1 MTEFERKIEEELAKQ
16 KAELVKPNIVVCGG
30 TGTGKSSLINRFFG
44 IEVAKVGSGQPIT
57 KGMNKY
63 EQENIPVIVYD
74 TEGYEISSASNGKVN
89 FDQKIKP
96 EIEIMNKG
104 DLKDQIHLVWYCI
117 SITNHRVTN
126 YDLENIEYFI
136 KNGMKT
142 AVVFT
147 QCDNDEE
154 LEDGSGKDA
163 TEFRKIIKEKF
174 PNINFFETSASNK
187 NLVLDLDKLQEWSYV
202 ALDNDKLK
210 ESFISAQKV
219 SISSKKDEA
228 YKVVKTFTTTIA
240 TSAGLNPFPMSDTL
254 LIVPQQIAMSIRISK
269 IFGFDSFGENA
280 KALLQSQLL
289 SLAGKQ
295 LVTSL
300 SKFLPIVGQVINASV
315 AGAMSY
321 ALGSAL
327 TEVYAKAYKDY
338 LDTGKLPNWM
348 ELFSSD
354 LFINIFS
361 SKSEEYKN
369 SKKD

>member
-63 EQENIPVIVYD
+63 EQENIPVIIYD
-74 TEGYEISSASNGKVN
+74 TEGYEISSASKGTIN
-89 FDQKIKP
+89 FEEKIKP
-96 EIEIMNKG
+96 EIEKMNKG
-104 DLKDQIHLVWYCI
+104 VLKEQVHLVWYCI

-136 KNGMKT
+136 KNRMKI

-187 NLVLDLDKLQEWSYV
+187 DLVLDLDKLQEWSYE

-228 YKVVKTFTTTIA
+228 YKVVKELTVRIA
-240 TSAGLNPFPMSDTL
+240 GSAGLNPFPMSDTL
-254 LIVPQQIAMSIRISK
+254 LIVPQQIEMSIRISK

-300 SKFLPIVGQVINASV
+300 LKFIPVFGQVINASV

-354 LFINIFS
+354 LFMNIFS

-369 SKKD
+369 NKKD

>member
-44 IEVAKVGSGQPIT
+44 IEIAKVGSGQPIT

-187 NLVLDLDKLQEWSYV
+187 NLVLDLDKLQEWSYES
-202 ALDNDKLK
+202 LGDDRLK

-219 SISSKKDEA
+219 SISSKKEAA
-228 YKVVKTFTTTIA
+228 YKIVKAASITVA
-240 TSAGLNPFPMSDTL
+240 TSAGFNPLPMSDSL
-254 LIVPQQIAMSIRISK
+254 LIMPQQIAMSVKISK

-280 KALLQSQLL
+280 KALLQSQLV

-300 SKFLPIVGQVINASV
+300 TKFIPIAGQVINASV
-315 AGAMSY
+315 AGSMTF
-321 ALGSAL
+321 ALGTAL
-327 TEVYAKAYKDY
+327 IEIYAKAYEDY
-338 LDTGKLPNWM
+338 LNTGNLPNWM
-348 ELFSSD
+348 ELFSSET
-354 LFINIFS
+354 FSNIFS
-361 SKSEEYKN
+361 AKMEEYKS
-369 SKKD
+369 SKI

>member
-1 MTEFERKIEEELAKQ
+1 MPYNGTLTAEQFLFYEMRIVSKQYLENKSIEE
-16 KAELVKPNIVVCGG
+16 I
-30 TGTGKSSLINRFFG
+30 
-44 IEVAKVGSGQPIT
+44 
-57 KGMNKY
+57 
-63 EQENIPVIVYD
+63 
-74 TEGYEISSASNGKVN
+74 
-89 FDQKIKP
+89 
-96 EIEIMNKG
+96 
-104 DLKDQIHLVWYCI
+104 
-117 SITNHRVTN
+117 
-126 YDLENIEYFI
+126 IEYI
-136 KNGMKT
+136 KR
-142 AVVFT
+142 
-147 QCDNDEE
+147 DN
-154 LEDGSGKDA
+154 LFQYP
-163 TEFRKIIKEKF
+163 TERMIIRIARACHKR
-174 PNINFFETSASNK
+174 I
-187 NLVLDLDKLQEWSYV
+187 V

>member
-63 EQENIPVIVYD
+63 EQENIPVIIYD
-74 TEGYEISSASNGKVN
+74 TEGYEISSASKGTIN
-89 FDQKIKP
+89 FEEKIKP
-96 EIEIMNKG
+96 EIEKMNKG
-104 DLKDQIHLVWYCI
+104 VLKEQVHLVWYCI

-142 AVVFT
+142 AVIFT

-163 TEFRKIIKEKF
+163 TEFKKIIKEKF
-174 PNINFFETSASNK
+174 QNMNFFETSAK
-187 NLVLDLDKLQEWSYV
+187 KELLLDLENLEKWSYE

-219 SISSKKDEA
+219 SITSKKDEA
-228 YKVVKTFTTTIA
+228 YKVVKTFTATIA

-254 LIVPQQIAMSIRISK
+254 LIVPQQIAMSIKISK
-269 IFGFDSFGENA
+269 IFSFDSFGENA

-300 SKFLPIVGQVINASV
+300 SKFIPIVGQVINASV
-315 AGAMSY
+315 AGAMTY
-321 ALGSAL
+321 ALGSTL
-327 TEVYAKAYKDY
+327 IEIYAKAYKDY

-354 LFINIFS
+354 LFMNIFS
-361 SKSEEYKN
+361 SKSEEYKKN
-369 SKKD
+369 KKD